1 MSKKFGPKN
10 MRALRRL
17 AHKVRAGN
25 GDPWANIDDE
35 YSPEEGRGIKYK
47 DGQVYWL
54 TWSAYPP
61 TTFEKVCEDRTEV
74 FNGLMAELD
83 REERA
88 CWACLLEPRNSS
100 SAELLVDF
108 SESPSLLPV
117 RAGRVDEALRGELER
132 LPLFI
137 QGEQVTAMVAITL
150 EELERV
156 TGETVDQVRERWARV
171 IQWSGN

>member
-17 AHKVRAGN
+17 AHKVREGN
-25 GDPWANIDDE
+25 SDPWASIDE

-88 CWACLLEPRNSS
+88 CWACLLESS
-100 SAELLVDF
+100 TSTRADLLVDF
-108 SESPSLLPV
+108 SNSPALLPV
-117 RAGRVDEALRGELER
+117 SMGRVDAEHRCELER
-132 LPLFI
+132 LPVFV
-137 QGEQVTAMVAITL
+137 QGEPITRMVAITRA
-150 EELERV
+150 ELERV
-156 TGETVDQVRERWARV
+156 TGEPEDQARKRWAR
-171 IQWSGN
+171 IIELSGR